1 MIKKLPANFGIY
13 FFTALF
19 FAMGS
24 YFVMLDMSYVYMSS
38 AGFIMLYIAVFYP
51 EKTYM
56 MLALFAPLSVN
67 IEEFSDS
74 LGMFIPTEPLL
85 FGFMLLLL
93 YQSTYQKIY
102 DKRIWKHPITIAV
115 ITYLLWILVT
125 SITSTMP
132 GTSFKYLLA
141 RLWFIIPILFYG
153 IGFFKENPKK
163 IKQFIW
169 LFCSSMTLVILFTLI
184 KHAGYQFS
192 EKEGHWVMSPFF
204 KDHTIYGAIVALI
217 TPLLFGL
224 LVLYWNTPLL
234 RMTVLMMLGVTL
246 IGLFFSYSRAAW
258 VSIIAAILVLI
269 TILLKVK
276 FKYLMATAAIST
288 LIIYFSWDVIIYEMQ
303 KNDYEHTTDD
313 FAEKL
318 QSATNVS
325 SDASNLERLNR
336 WACAITMYKKKPLFG
351 FGPGTYAFQYGP
363 YQLASNKTIIS
374 TNLGDKGNAHSEY
387 LGALSEMGL
396 VGMLTFLGMVIAIFY
411 GTLKVYNSWPTKD
424 FEYKILILSMILAL
438 VTYFVHGLLNN
449 FLDTDKAAIPVWAFT
464 AAIIGLSY
472 KKDDEK
478 IAAKLESQKA

>member
-1 MIKKLPANFGIY
+1 MFKLPANFGIY

-19 FAMGS
+19 FIIGS
-24 YFVMLDMSYVYMSS
+24 YFVMLDMAYLYLSSFGLVILYV
-38 AGFIMLYIAVFYP
+38 AIFHP
-51 EKTYM
+51 ELTYLL
-56 MLALFAPLSVN
+56 LALFAPLSIN
-67 IEEFSDS
+67 IEEYSDS
-74 LGMFIPTEPLL
+74 LGMFLPTEPVL
-85 FGFMLLLL
+85 FGFMLILLFQN
-93 YQSTYQKIY
+93 YYK
-102 DKRIWKHPITIAV
+102 KVFEPRIWKHPIIIAV
-115 ITYLLWILVT
+115 FVYLIWVFVT
-125 SITSTMP
+125 SITSSAP
-132 GTSFKYLLA
+132 GTSFKFLLA
-141 RLWFIIPILFYG
+141 RLWFIIPMLLYG
-153 IGFFKENPKK
+153 ISFFREKPDR

-169 LFCSSMTLVILFTLI
+169 LFCSSMTLVIAITLI

-192 EKEGHWVMSPFF
+192 EKEGHWIMSPFF

-224 LVLYWNTPLL
+224 LFIYWKTPLL
-234 RMTVLMMLGVTL
+234 RVTIFMMLGINM
-246 IGLFFSYSRAAW
+246 IGLFYSYSRAAW
-258 VSIIAAILVLI
+258 VSIIAAILVLLVV
-269 TILLKVK
+269 LLKIK
-276 FKYLMATAAIST
+276 FKYLLTT
-288 LIIYFSWDVIIYEMQ
+288 GLIVGALIYFSWDNIIYEMQ

-336 WACAITMYKKKPLFG
+336 WACAIAMYRERPLFG

-363 YQLASNKTIIS
+363 YQLAKNKTIIS

-396 VGMLTFLGMVIAIFY
+396 VGMLTFLSMVITIFFA
-411 GTLKVYNSWPTKD
+411 TLKVYNTWPFAD
-424 FEYKILILSMILAL
+424 FQYKVLILAMILSL

-472 KKDDEK
+472 RRVD
-478 IAAKLESQKA
+478 AKNETKSTATV